1 MENVDI
7 KLNNGEVAFVSNGVN
22 MIMNTA
28 TLLELCEKLGVIAQ
42 QNSKID
48 DKPEDKCKCKCQNKE
63 CTCTSKKEN
72 VKQDDNEGYRRLLN
86 AVFNDAEDET
96 RQTQEDDNDKTFDEL
111 VNEVYDQV
119 LDIIENTCYANKEN
133 DEKKDE
139 EVEDD
144 YTDEEDEEVED
155 DGYSRIV
162 AVRYNPYP
170 ERGCIR
176 NDWRDGLRE
185 VVGVFETADDAAD
198 KFGVKS
204 TSDVIKSADTW
215 ESIGALL
222 SDKII
227 SVVNM
232 KQNDEIKYY
241 AKDMLDKD
249 IAIQLYCMTDYTGNE
264 YVAFM
269 YEDDVDENL
278 PLYHEVLFKNE
289 K

>member
-7 KLNNGEVAFVSNGVN
+7 KLNDGEVAFVSNGVN

-28 TLLELCEKLGVIAQ
+28 TLLELCEKLGVVAQ
-42 QNSKID
+42 QNSENKN
-48 DKPEDKCKCKCQNKE
+48 KAEDKCTCNNKE
-63 CTCTSKKEN
+63 CKCTCTSKNEN
-72 VKQDDNEGYRRLLN
+72 AKQNDNEGYRRLLN
-86 AVFNDAEDET
+86 AVF
-96 RQTQEDDNDKTFDEL
+96 DDKKDDIDKTFDEL
-111 VNEVYDQV
+111 LDEVHNNI
-119 LDIIENTCYANKEN
+119 LDIIENTCHTNTED
-133 DEKKDE
+133 DEEDNE

-144 YTDEEDEEVED
+144 YADEDDEEVKD
-155 DGYSRIV
+155 NSYSRIV
-162 AVRYNPYP
+162 AIRYNPYP
-170 ERGCIR
+170 ERGRIR
-176 NDWRDGLRE
+176 DDWRDGLQE

-249 IAIQLYCMTDYTGNE
+249 ISIQLYCMTDYIGNE

-269 YEDDVDENL
+269 YEDDVNENL
-278 PLYHEVLFKNE
+278 PLYHEVLFKN
-289 K
+289 KN